1 MLETLSVRP
10 RICDQIR
17 SGPLG
22 RWVDDFVDVL
32 MTRGYAT
39 GTVRACRRM
48 SSATLPRCTCSRP
61 ASTWRPSR
69 CGSATSDSKPPINTS
84 RRTCNS
90 RKTLCENSSRSVNE
104 RSGSRP
110 TPRCWP
116 SWRASDYDQQTTCW
130 TPTATVSPTVTCHNA
145 MLVILTGMTS
155 WSYLSV
161 PRARQQPTAGRSAT
175 PVILAKRPAGC
186 SPAGRRLV
194 QACFIPRPGD
204 PSRGAVDQALKA
216 HDLSGGATSRP
227 TAAANM
233 LQKMSRLTNSEAK
246 ACPDL
251 VERFGAL
258 RPDERWMT
266 APRGEVAERADASI
280 RQDSVTQA
288 AWRRFQP
295 LRRSSPRGRPRASY
309 SATGP

>member
-116 SWRASDYDQQTTCW
+116 SWRASDYDKQTTCW

-161 PRARQQPTAGRSAT
+161 PRARQQWIEGTALTNVPALAMPALASNSLAAG
-175 PVILAKRPAGC
+175 PVCNAGGDPNAPLTTEERAVCGSFRISEEAFRKSRARRTGKLVGAVRFGPQPGLRPQ
-186 SPAGRRLV
+186 V
-194 QACFIPRPGD
+194 PRPPRRAAD
-204 PSRGAVDQALKA
+204 HLK
-216 HDLSGGATSRP
+216 
-227 TAAANM
+227 
-233 LQKMSRLTNSEAK
+233 
-246 ACPDL
+246 
-251 VERFGAL
+251 
-258 RPDERWMT
+258 
-266 APRGEVAERADASI
+266 
-280 RQDSVTQA
+280 
-288 AWRRFQP
+288 
-295 LRRSSPRGRPRASY
+295 GRN
-309 SATGP
+309 

>member
-116 SWRASDYDQQTTCW
+116 SWRASDYDKQTTCW

-145 MLVILTGMTS
+145 MLVILTDMTS

-161 PRARQQPTAGRSAT
+161 PRARQHQ
-175 PVILAKRPAGC
+175 
-186 SPAGRRLV
+186 
-194 QACFIPRPGD
+194 GD
-204 PSRGAVDQALKA
+204 D
-216 HDLSGGATSRP
+216 
-227 TAAANM
+227 
-233 LQKMSRLTNSEAK
+233 
-246 ACPDL
+246 
-251 VERFGAL
+251 RFG
-258 RPDERWMT
+258 
-266 APRGEVAERADASI
+266 RADAAAG
-280 RQDSVTQA
+280 RCCRGRGEGVRHCQHAPAERRAGATARGELVKVVGFALQA
-288 AWRRFQP
+288 AAAETERVAAKVEEGQ
-295 LRRSSPRGRPRASY
+295 
-309 SATGP
+309 TTH